1 MSSEADDLRRELAD
15 LGDRVTRLE
24 ARLSEVLLELRT
36 MDLRNSYPP
45 APRATSTLPSSAAPV
60 SAQAAPAPPTFSSVH
75 LPASQS
81 GSSLESRIGSQ
92 LFNRI
97 GILAVLIGM
106 AWFLKFAIDNH
117 WIGPLSRVLIGLL
130 SGAALILWSER
141 FRTRGYSAFSYSL
154 KAIGT
159 GILYLSLW
167 AAFSLFHLIPG
178 TVAFGAMILVTAWNA
193 LMCWTQNSEVL
204 AFYAAIGGFITPLL
218 LSIGENHEL
227 TLFGYLFLLDLAA
240 VALIALR
247 PWSRL
252 LLAAFAGTLFYS
264 IGWYWRF
271 YTADQFAF
279 TLFFFLAFFLLFA
292 IAPQMLRSLRLAST
306 AAVRSV
312 EDNLVLVLLPLLNA
326 AVAFFEMYA
335 LMSSHAY
342 LSWRPWIALPFA
354 AFYLLMLRL
363 SRLEKQG
370 GAPVALPAVY
380 LVISVLFITLAI
392 PLEANGRWIEI
403 GWFLEFAVL
412 IHLARQWTDRSLRIL
427 ALCVLALAFIAIIA
441 PTSACNPPASA
452 AVLINTRFG
461 SYIVAIAATL
471 FAARTAHTASHA
483 GERQSDETPTWR
495 SLAVICGIAA
505 SLLLMIAVCLEI
517 HAYYEPA
524 NAAQSAQRLASV
536 RIDEQFTYS
545 AWSMLFGAVLLAAG
559 FWRKSAFLRWQ
570 ALVLLALSIAKVF
583 LIDMRQLTQ
592 GYRILSFLGLG
603 ALLLTVSFAYQ
614 RDWLSLRRQITK

>member
-1 MSSEADDLRRELAD
+1 MSSEADDLRKELAA

-24 ARLSEVLLELRT
+24 ARLSEILSEQRSSHASIKSGAAVPI
-36 MDLRNSYPP
+36 SP
-45 APRATSTLPSSAAPV
+45 AQISTLPART
-60 SAQAAPAPPTFSSVH
+60 PAH
-75 LPASQS
+75 AD

-117 WIGPLSRVLIGLL
+117 WIGPLSRVAIGLL
-130 SGAALILWSER
+130 CGAALILWSER
-141 FRTRGYSAFSYSL
+141 FRARGYSAFSYSL

-167 AAFSLFHLIPG
+167 AAYTLFHLIPG
-178 TVAFGAMILVTAWNA
+178 EVAFGAMIAVTSWNA

-227 TLFGYLFLLDLAA
+227 TLFSYLFLLDLAA
-240 VALIALR
+240 LALIALR

-264 IGWYWRF
+264 IGWYWRY
-271 YTADQFAF
+271 YTTEQFAF

-292 IAPQMLRSLRLAST
+292 IAPQMLRSLRLASASAT
-306 AAVRSV
+306 RSV
-312 EDNLVLVLLPLLNA
+312 EDNLVLIFLPLLNA
-326 AVAFFEMYA
+326 AVAFFEIYA
-335 LMSSHAY
+335 LMSTPAY
-342 LSWRPWIALPFA
+342 LAWRPWIALPFA

-363 SRLEKQG
+363 SRLEQQG
-370 GAPVALPAVY
+370 RAPVALPAVY
-380 LVISVLFITLAI
+380 LGISVVFITIAI
-392 PLEANGRWIEI
+392 PLEANGRWIAI

-412 IHLARQWTDRSLRIL
+412 LYLARQWADRSLRIL
-427 ALCVLALAFIAIIA
+427 ALCVLAIALVAILSPA
-441 PTSACNPPASA
+441 GFFNPSASA

-461 SYIVAIAATL
+461 TYLIAIAATV
-471 FAARTAHTASHA
+471 FAAQTALAA
-483 GERQSDETPTWR
+483 GKSPMSVEGTPTWR
-495 SLAVICGIAA
+495 TIAIACGLTV
-505 SLLLMIAVCLEI
+505 SFLTMTAVCLEI
-517 HAYYEPA
+517 HAYWTALPA
-524 NAAQSAQRLASV
+524 NANIGSV
-536 RIDEQFTYS
+536 PMLRGTPIDEQFSYS
-545 AWSMLFGAVLLAAG
+545 AWSMIFGATLLAAG

-583 LIDMRQLTQ
+583 LIDMRQLSQ

-614 RDWLSLRRQITK
+614 RDWLNLRRQVTK

>member
-1 MSSEADDLRRELAD
+1 MSSEADDLRKELAA

-24 ARLSEVLLELRT
+24 AKLSEVLLEQR
-36 MDLRNSYPP
+36 S
-45 APRATSTLPSSAAPV
+45 SHPSIKSAAAPPI
-60 SAQAAPAPPTFSSVH
+60 SPAQTGAPAART
-75 LPASQS
+75 PAHSD

-117 WIGPLSRVLIGLL
+117 WIGPLSRVVIGLL
-130 SGAALILWSER
+130 AGAALILWSER
-141 FRTRGYSAFSYSL
+141 FRARGYSAFSYSL

-159 GILYLSLW
+159 GTLYLSLW
-167 AAFSLFHLIPG
+167 AAYTLFHLIPG
-178 TVAFGAMILVTAWNA
+178 EIAFGAMIAVTAWNA

-227 TLFGYLFLLDLAA
+227 TLFSYLFLLDLAA

-264 IGWYWRF
+264 IGWYWR
-271 YTADQFAF
+271 YYAPDEFAP

-292 IAPQMLRSLRLAST
+292 IAPQLLRSLRLAT
-306 AAVRSV
+306 AAAARSV
-312 EDNLVLVLLPLLNA
+312 EDNLVLILLPLLNA
-326 AVAFFEMYA
+326 AVAFFEVYA
-335 LMSSHAY
+335 LMSAPAY
-342 LSWRPWIALPFA
+342 LAWRPWIALPFA

-363 SRLEKQG
+363 SHLQRQQS
-370 GAPVALPAVY
+370 APVALPAVY
-380 LVISVLFITLAI
+380 LGISVVFITIAI
-392 PLEANGRWIEI
+392 PLEANGRWITI

-412 IHLARQWTDRSLRIL
+412 LYLARQWADRSLRII
-427 ALCVLALAFIAIIA
+427 ALCVLAIALIAILA
-441 PTSACNPPASA
+441 PASIFNPPASA
-452 AVLINTRFG
+452 AVLVNTRFG
-461 SYIVAIAATL
+461 TYLISVAATV
-471 FAARTAHTASHA
+471 FAARTALAASKSHSA
-483 GERQSDETPTWR
+483 VEGTPTWR
-495 SLAVICGIAA
+495 TLAAVCGLAVSFLA
-505 SLLLMIAVCLEI
+505 MTAVCLEI
-517 HAYYEPA
+517 HAYWTSLP
-524 NAAQSAQRLASV
+524 ASV
-536 RIDEQFTYS
+536 GSALRGTQIDEQFSYS
-545 AWSMLFGAVLLAAG
+545 AWSMVFGAALLAAG

-603 ALLLTVSFAYQ
+603 ALLLAVSFAYQ
-614 RDWLSLRRQITK
+614 RDWLSLRRQITR